1 MFEKVGGRVI
11 ARLSNRQVRN
21 GHELAGVPL
30 DNEGA
35 AALEAFE
42 AILNEPG
49 LAARFHFEPG
59 QVQLIDNR
67 ALGHNRTGFRDWPE
81 PHRKRLL
88 VRLWLRDS
96 GSRAYNG

>member
-1 MFEKVGGRVI
+1 MFERLGDKLI
-11 ARLSNRQVRN
+11 ARLSNFQVRN
-21 GHELAGVPL
+21 GYKIAGTPL

-49 LAARFHFEPG
+49 LSARFHFEPG
-59 QVQLIDNR
+59 QMQLIDNR
-67 ALGHNRTGFRDWPE
+67 TLGHKRTGFRDWPE
-81 PHRKRLL
+81 AERKRLL